1 MKRYERICKMLA
13 VLPAVLLSGCTAA
26 VIGVGEQAYNHVR
39 GDLLGIVAEPLEQ
52 VYSASVEALKQL
64 DGYEISKQEI
74 NIIEG
79 NVTAYDPTARKVV
92 IDLSKTE
99 HDQTRIQI
107 RIGLFGD
114 KLESTYLYDRIQE
127 SLKKSRQSKVMVR
140 GVP

>member
-1 MKRYERICKMLA
+1 MKRYERICKMIA